1 MTSPVARN
9 PTPPRTGTGPVPSS
23 HDLLPWDPKVLRD
36 RAGGDDKLARDLLL
50 IVVDTVPLWLN
61 ELPLAAGNGDW
72 KTVQRIAHSLK
83 GSADNLGAGP
93 ARDAAAVVEL
103 AAARLDAARL
113 PPLIDDCIA
122 TWTNLVLR
130 ADEVLHPDT
139 FSSAA
144 ADSGEIEFAEAPP
157 AGVETPL
164 PPAEPIAAM
173 NPGSG
178 MGTHV
183 LAHLS
188 HELRTPMTAILGFTE
203 QLLEDRDEQA
213 PRTERRDSLK
223 IIRRNAEYLLQLI
236 NNILDLSKIESGRFQ
251 VETVPV
257 SIPKL
262 MSDIQTTLQIR
273 VQDKGLQLSVRAVT
287 PVPETIQSDPL
298 RLQQILINLVGNAIK
313 FTEKGSITVEVS
325 CPDFESANPLLSFEV
340 IDTGMGMTPEQMS
353 RLFQPFTQANSWTAR
368 RFGGTG
374 LGLTISLHLARLLGG
389 NIGVSSQPEVGSVF
403 RATVATGPLQN
414 VSRVT
419 RLERMTEQ
427 TGRLRIPKLALIG
440 RRILLAEDQP
450 DNRLLISRFLTDHGA
465 EVMTVEHGA
474 DAVRVALSSESD
486 ECPFSLVLMDMNMPV
501 LDGLAATQQLRSRN
515 YSRPIIALTAAAFS
529 GQREECLL
537 AGCTDYA
544 TKPIQREELLEKI
557 QQHTSAPSLR

>member
-1 MTSPVARN
+1 MTPHAARSQ
-9 PTPPRTGTGPVPSS
+9 TSSRTGTGSDPLS
-23 HDLLPWDPKVLRD
+23 HELLPWDPKVLRD

-61 ELPLAAGNGDW
+61 ELPLAAGIGDW

-93 ARDAAAVVEL
+93 ARDAAAVVEV

-113 PPLIDDCIA
+113 PPLIQDCVA

-139 FSSAA
+139 VSSTAF
-144 ADSGEIEFAEAPP
+144 EEVEFVEAPVSEAP
-157 AGVETPL
+157 AATPSPEPL
-164 PPAEPIAAM
+164 PALHS
-173 NPGSG
+173 GSG
-178 MGTHV
+178 MGNHV

-203 QLLEDRDEQA
+203 QLLDDRDEQA
-213 PRTERRDSLK
+213 PRTERRESLK

-298 RLQQILINLVGNAIK
+298 RLQQILMNLVGNAIK
-313 FTEKGSITVEVS
+313 FTERGSITVEVS
-325 CPDFESANPLLSFEV
+325 CPDFECAEPLLSFEV
-340 IDTGMGMTPEQMS
+340 IDTGMGMTPEQLA

-389 NIGVSSQPEVGSVF
+389 DIGVNSQPDVGSAF
-403 RATVATGPLQN
+403 RVTVATGSLQG
-414 VSRVT
+414 VRRVT
-419 RLERMTEQ
+419 RLERMTER
-427 TGRLRIPKLALIG
+427 TGVLRIPKLALIG

-474 DAVRVALSSESD
+474 DAVRVALSSEAD
-486 ECPFSLVLMDMNMPV
+486 ECPFSLILMDMNMPV
-501 LDGLAATQQLRSRN
+501 LDGLAATHQLRSRN
-515 YSRPIIALTAAAFS
+515 YPRPIIALTAAAFS

-557 QQHTSAPSLR
+557 QQHTASPGLR